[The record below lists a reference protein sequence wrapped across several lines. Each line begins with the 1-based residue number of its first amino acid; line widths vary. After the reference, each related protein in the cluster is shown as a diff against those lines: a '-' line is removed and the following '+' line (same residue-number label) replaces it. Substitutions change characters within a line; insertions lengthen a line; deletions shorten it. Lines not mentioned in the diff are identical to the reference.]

1 MFGTSV
7 FFFFTMSTK
16 SVNVQGLTSL
26 LETLKV
32 GDGNASSL
40 VQALEAEPKLAES
53 MCASLAEQAALTGKG
68 ADALAAAN
76 ACKAFEALAN
86 SCITIAEPYLVSALP
101 VILVAGSNKDKNVR
115 TNAAA
120 ACTAIGGKISVD
132 AVRRVLP
139 MLFAASENG
148 QGHSTRVLALN
159 MIASFSDHAP
169 EQLSYALPD
178 VVPAVTSSMSEPKK
192 EVAKAAHDAMVA
204 ACDVI
209 GNRDIEHMTSKIVRS
224 IVVPSDVP
232 EIMHS
237 LAGVTFVQS
246 VTAPALAMVVPLLLR
261 GLRSTLLPP
270 VVSLLSSLTTCPSL
284 LTMLR
289 TQHPSYLL

>member
-7 FFFFTMSTK
+7 FFFYDEYQK
-16 SVNVQGLTSL
+16 CQCAGPHLL

-53 MCASLAEQAALTGKG
+53 MCVSLAEQAALTGKG

-159 MIASFSDHAP
+159 MIASLA
-169 EQLSYALPD
+169 
-178 VVPAVTSSMSEPKK
+178 
-192 EVAKAAHDAMVA
+192 
-204 ACDVI
+204 
-209 GNRDIEHMTSKIVRS
+209 
-224 IVVPSDVP
+224 
-232 EIMHS
+232 IM
-237 LAGVTFVQS
+237 
-246 VTAPALAMVVPLLLR
+246 
-261 GLRSTLLPP
+261 
-270 VVSLLSSLTTCPSL
+270 LLSS
-284 LTMLR
+284 
-289 TQHPSYLL
+289 